1 MVAFQAPAT
10 GANVA
15 SESVEAFRE
24 HAAAWFDSHAPAR
37 AQGGPAAPGASR
49 AEELDRV
56 AAAKRFQGQM
66 YDAGLA
72 GVRWPREHGGRG
84 LTLAHEMALSA
95 AAEPFD
101 LPTGVVFSITFG
113 MCGPTLL
120 AHGSDEQKSHIGP
133 MLRGEEIWCQLF
145 SEPGAGSDLANIS
158 ATAVWDGARWIVN
171 GQKVW
176 SSGAHYSDFGLL
188 LARTAPELPK
198 HRGLTMFILDM
209 RAPGVTVRPLR
220 QINGSEHFNEVFL
233 DDVAINEH
241 QIVGELNRGW
251 QTAITTLMNERVALG
266 GGGDP
271 DQQATVEAVF
281 RMARSSGC
289 HDDPVVRDRL
299 ASIYTQHMILGLI
312 GQRVREAVLRGAD
325 PGPEGSVA
333 KLATARFAKH
343 TAALAAEIAGA
354 QALAWEGA
362 DSVGAKWVN
371 LLLSAPA
378 RSIAGGTDEVQRNI
392 IAERVLGL
400 PREVDLPR
408 DKLFRNS
415 AVAR

>member
-1 MVAFQAPAT
+1 
-10 GANVA
+10 
-15 SESVEAFRE
+15 
-24 HAAAWFDSHAPAR
+24 
-37 AQGGPAAPGASR
+37 
-49 AEELDRV
+49 
-56 AAAKRFQGQM
+56 M
-66 YDAGLA
+66 YAAGLS
-72 GVRWPREHGGRG
+72 GVRWPREHGGQG
-84 LTLAHEMALSA
+84 LSLAHEMALA
-95 AAEPFD
+95 AVSEPFD

-120 AHGSDEQKSHIGP
+120 AHGTDEQKALHIGP
-133 MLRGEEIWCQLF
+133 ILRGDQIWCQLF
-145 SEPGAGSDLANIS
+145 SEPGAGSDLANIRAS
-158 ATAVWDGARWIVN
+158 AVRHGDRWIIN

-188 LARTAPELPK
+188 LARSAPELPK
-198 HRGLTMFILDM
+198 HRGLTMFIVDM
-209 RAPGVTVRPLR
+209 NAPGVQTRPLR

-233 DDVAINEH
+233 DDVSIPDH
-241 QIVGELNRGW
+241 QVVGKVNQGW

-271 DQQATVEAVF
+271 DQQATVDAVF
-281 RMARSSGC
+281 RLARNIGC
-289 HDDPVVRDRL
+289 HEDPAVRDQL
-299 ASIYTQHMILGLI
+299 ANVYTQHTILGLI

-343 TAALAAEIAGA
+343 VATVAAGIAGA
-354 QALAWEGA
+354 QALAWEGEDA
-362 DSVGAKWVN
+362 PGAGWVN

-400 PREVDLPR
+400 PREPDPMR
-408 DKLFRNS
+408 DRPFRDT
-415 AVAR
+415 AVTC